1 MKLNYLRSKVKRKYR
16 VTTDSN
22 YKFFISKN
30 HLNREFIPAT
40 LNGVWVSDI
49 TYVRT
54 GRGQAVFNYNY

>member
-22 YKFFISKN
+22 HKFFISKN
-30 HLNREFIPAT
+30 HLNREFTPAT
-40 LNGVWVSDI
+40 LNEVWVSDI

-54 GRGQAVFNYNY
+54 A